1 MLTKGP
7 PADCDVPKI
16 VSKLCLDLPVLS
28 PLCGAL
34 VLHFCTGYLE
44 GMIT

>member
-16 VSKLCLDLPVLS
+16 VSELCLDLLS

>member
-16 VSKLCLDLPVLS
+16 VSKLCLDLLS

-34 VLHFCTGYLE
+34 VLHFCTRYLE